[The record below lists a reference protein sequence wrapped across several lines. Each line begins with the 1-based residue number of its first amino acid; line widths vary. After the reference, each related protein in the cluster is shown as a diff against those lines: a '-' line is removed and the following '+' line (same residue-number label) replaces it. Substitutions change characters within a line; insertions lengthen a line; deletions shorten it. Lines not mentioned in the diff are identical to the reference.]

1 MTNYFLE
8 ETEQLNFGRNGT
20 EGRGVVPGAGE
31 VSEICFWSWT
41 VLASPCQ
48 CRMMGELA
56 FLAILPARD
65 MLIS

>member
-31 VSEICFWSWT
+31 VSEI
-41 VLASPCQ
+41 ASGHGQ
-48 CRMMGELA
+48 FQHHHVNAE
-56 FLAILPARD
+56 
-65 MLIS
+65 